1 MNAHQRR
8 KYLKPLKPLVK
19 QAIATYKLVGM
30 PLRAANLQEMVDA
43 GEWLG
48 AIEIAQEINR
58 GDIPDDDLRAPQNPR
73 PWGKSWFGQ
82 NYSQVEQCINRY
94 MREELKSYITGK
106 EATGVILDEFTS
118 LCSPTDLDH
127 ALDAHASGL
136 RLQRSWDWQNIRP
149 DQSVRTTLDC
159 LKSQTQGVGLGTEVP
174 AALDVA
180 ERLQKV
186 RP

>member
-8 KYLKPLKPLVK
+8 KYIKPLKPLVK

-58 GDIPDDDLRAPQNPR
+58 GDLPNDDLRTYQNTLSS
-73 PWGKSWFGQ
+73 GKSWFAQ
-82 NYSQVEQCINRY
+82 NYGHVEQRY
-94 MREELKSYITGK
+94 MLEGLKSYITGK

-118 LCSPTDLDH
+118 LRSPTDLDH
-127 ALDAHASGL
+127 ALDAHAGGL
-136 RLQRSWDWQNIRP
+136 RLQRSR
-149 DQSVRTTLDC
+149 VRL
-159 LKSQTQGVGLGTEVP
+159 S
-174 AALDVA
+174 
-180 ERLQKV
+180 
-186 RP
+186 

>member
-8 KYLKPLKPLVK
+8 KHIKPLKPLVK
-19 QAIATYKLVGM
+19 QAIATLKIAGM

-43 GEWLG
+43 GEWFG
-48 AIEIAQEINR
+48 AIEIAQAVNR
-58 GDIPDDDLRAPQNPR
+58 GDLPNDDIRTYQNTLSSS
-73 PWGKSWFGQ
+73 KSWFAQ
-82 NYSQVEQCINRY
+82 NYSQVEQRISRY

-106 EATGVILDEFTS
+106 EATGVIHDEFTS
-118 LCSPTDLDH
+118 LCSPADLDH

-136 RLQRSWDWQNIRP
+136 RLQRPWNWQDVRA
-149 DQSVRTTLDC
+149 DQGLRESLDC
-159 LKSQTQGVGLGTEVP
+159 LKSQTQGVGLGAEVP

-180 ERLQKV
+180 ERLQEV

>member
-8 KYLKPLKPLVK
+8 KYIKPLKPLVK
-19 QAIATYKLVGM
+19 QEIATYKLVGM

-48 AIEIAQEINR
+48 AIEIAQAVNR
-58 GDIPDDDLRAPQNPR
+58 GDLPNDDIRTYQNTLSS
-73 PWGKSWFGQ
+73 GKSWFAQ
-82 NYSQVEQCINRY
+82 NHA
-94 MREELKSYITGK
+94 K
-106 EATGVILDEFTS
+106 EIKIILDEISAFPVQAS
-118 LCSPTDLDH
+118 DFVDS
-127 ALDAHASGL
+127 ALYAHASGL

-180 ERLQKV
+180 ERLQEV